1 VGCPHPDFLNR
12 LLTVRQIREWIAF
25 YRIEP
30 FGESRADW
38 RQAITSMI
46 LANVNRGKNTK
57 AYKVK
62 DFMLTDKKPRRQM
75 TNKEIETMLNLL
87 SG

>member
-1 VGCPHPDFLNR
+1 
-12 LLTVRQIREWIAF
+12 
-25 YRIEP
+25 
-30 FGESRADW
+30 
-38 RQAITSMI
+38 MI
-46 LANVNRGKNTK
+46 VANANRGKNTK